1 MTIAIAGAAAVR
13 KDRKVRQDRRVRRAR
28 QGGRRVFVWWLAQTQ
43 EDVLSLSPETLLPP
57 EEGALVE
64 TREER
69 DALGSAVARRAPTI
83 RCESCGRDVELVV
96 NPTTGRSYVYPMHVK
111 VCASTSAA
119 LPTVRQRDTP

>member
-1 MTIAIAGAAAVR
+1 MRSIQWRQHRLIPYDVHLGAESRVPIVCSAAGDQPMALLDYR
-13 KDRKVRQDRRVRRAR
+13 KLCSRS
-28 QGGRRVFVWWLAQTQ
+28 GH
-43 EDVLSLSPETLLPP
+43 VL
-57 EEGALVE
+57 

-111 VCASTSAA
+111 ACASTCAD
-119 LPTVRQRDTP
+119 PTAVRQGDTP